1 MKIKRDYYLNKC
13 IKKMNNSMIKI
24 ISGIR
29 RCGKSYLLFIL
40 FKEYLLDN
48 GVFQKNIIE
57 IHLDRESDKKLR
69 NPENLIKYVYDITRK
84 NKEEKFFLFI
94 DEIQLCE
101 NFVDVLND
109 FIYENNIDVYVTGSN
124 SKFLAKDVVTEFR
137 GRGDEIRL
145 YPLSFN
151 EFFQNYNENEYNKA
165 INDYFMFG
173 GMPYLNNLDNDKD
186 KISYLNN
193 LFLETYI
200 KDIKERNKIRDTDAM
215 NKLILVLASSIGSFV
230 NPAKISKTFKS
241 ELKID
246 LSVKTINEYIHF
258 LEDSFIIKIS
268 NRYDIK
274 GKKYINTPYK
284 CYFEDIG
291 LRNAKLNL
299 RQSERTHIMENLI
312 FNELYIRGYSVD
324 VGVVNINER
333 QKDNSYINKNIEC
346 DFVINRGYEKYYVQS
361 CYEIPVDE
369 KRNQEIRPFLNIRDS
384 FKKVI
389 ITFADVIP
397 YIDDNGVFTIS
408 LKEFLLNNDILK
420 EL

>member
-384 FKKVI
+384 FKKII